1 MPSNSAEGIGNDG
14 LLDLYRTML
23 TIREFEERAV
33 HEVTQRGVSGAVH
46 SSAGQEA
53 VPTGVCSALEP
64 GDYMASTHRG
74 HGHCIAKGVEPSGM
88 MAELFG
94 RSGGTN
100 KGKGGSMHIAD
111 FAVGMLGA
119 NGVVGSSIPL
129 ACGAALKA
137 KTLGT
142 GEVAVAFFGE
152 GGSNQGVLHESM
164 NLASIWKLPVL
175 FVCENNLYAE
185 STPADYAVSVTDI
198 ASRAAGYSM
207 PGVVADGMDVLAIRQ
222 AAVEAVERA
231 RSGQGPSL
239 LEFKTYRYYGHF
251 AGDDALRYRT
261 AEEQNQWRARDAIRA
276 FRTRLLEENLVPES
290 DLARQESLVETL
302 IEDAVRFAD
311 ASPMPEPEELFS
323 DVYVDYPESA
333 LRAGL

>member
-1 MPSNSAEGIGNDG
+1 
-14 LLDLYRTML
+14 
-23 TIREFEERAV
+23 
-33 HEVTQRGVSGAVH
+33 
-46 SSAGQEA
+46 
-53 VPTGVCSALEP
+53 
-64 GDYMASTHRG
+64 
-74 HGHCIAKGVEPSGM
+74 M

-111 FAVGMLGA
+111 FAIGMLGA

-207 PGVVADGMDVLAIRQ
+207 PGVVADGMDVLAVRQ

-231 RSGQGPSL
+231 RSGDGPSL
-239 LEFKTYRYYGHF
+239 LEFKTYRYHGHF
-251 AGDDALRYRT
+251 AGDNTLRYRT
-261 AEEQNQWRARDAIRA
+261 AEEQDQWRARDAITT
-276 FRTRLLEENLVPES
+276 FRNRLLEENLVPES
-290 DLARQESLVETL
+290 DLAHQETVVEAL

-311 ASPMPEPEELFS
+311 ASPMPDPEELFS
-323 DVYVDYPESA
+323 DVYVNYPESA